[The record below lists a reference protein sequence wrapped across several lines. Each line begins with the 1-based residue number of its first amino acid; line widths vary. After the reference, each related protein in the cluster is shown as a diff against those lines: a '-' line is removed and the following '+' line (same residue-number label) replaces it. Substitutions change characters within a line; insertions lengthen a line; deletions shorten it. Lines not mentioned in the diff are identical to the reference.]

1 VTDTNKDLQI
11 KMRKIAAITG
21 TRAEYGI
28 LQPVFKAIESHQS
41 LSLSLIVTGSHL
53 SPAFGNTIDEIERD
67 GFQIADKIDIIPESD
82 SGKDAAI
89 SIGKCIMGMTDALQR
104 IQPDIILI
112 LGDRGEM
119 LAGGIAG
126 VYMNIPI
133 AHLHGGEVSGSIDEG
148 IRHAITKLSHIH
160 FPATRESARR
170 IIRMGEEKER
180 VFLVGAPGLDSIL
193 NEPLIPIEDLR
204 GQFELNGN
212 FILLVQH
219 PVVTEIDAIEKQIR
233 ATMEAVMSMGIQTI
247 VLYPNADSGSQAII
261 RVINEFDN
269 PPMIQIVKSLPH
281 KIYLSLMK
289 YARVLVGNS
298 SSGIIEAPSFH
309 LPVVN
314 IGTRQQGRQRAINVI
329 DVNCNREK
337 IVEAIRFALCDREFK
352 AKVKSCKNPYGDG
365 MASKRI
371 VDVLSS
377 IEIDNNLLQKRN
389 SY

>member
-1 VTDTNKDLQI
+1 MK
-11 KMRKIAAITG
+11 KIAAITG

-28 LQPVFKAIESHQS
+28 LRPVFKAIESHPL

-67 GFQIADKIDIIPESD
+67 GFQITEKIDIISESD
-82 SGKDAAI
+82 SGKDTAI
-89 SIGKCIMGMTDALQR
+89 SIGKCIMGMTDAIQR
-104 IQPDIILI
+104 IQPDIIMV

-160 FPATRESARR
+160 FPATKESARR

-193 NEPLIPIEDLR
+193 NEQLISRESIEKQFDIEDDFL
-204 GQFELNGN
+204 
-212 FILLVQH
+212 LLVQH
-219 PVVTEIDAIEKQIR
+219 PVVTEIDAVERQIR
-233 ATMEAVMSMGIQTI
+233 TTMEAVISMGMQTI
-247 VLYPNADSGSQAII
+247 VLYPNADPGSQTII
-261 RVINEFDN
+261 KVINEFHN
-269 PPMIQIVKSLPH
+269 PPMIQVIKSLPH
-281 KIYLSLMK
+281 KEYLNLMK
-289 YARVLVGNS
+289 YARVLIGNS

-309 LPVVN
+309 RPVVN
-314 IGTRQQGRQRAINVI
+314 IGTRQHGRERAANVI
-329 DVNCNREK
+329 DVDYDKEK
-337 IVEAIRFALCDREFK
+337 IVEAIMIALYNKELHTRMRR
-352 AKVKSCKNPYGDG
+352 CKNPYGDG

-371 VDVLSS
+371 VDVLSN
-377 IEIDNNLLQKRN
+377 IRIDNNLLQKRTT
-389 SY
+389 Y

>member
-1 VTDTNKDLQI
+1 
-11 KMRKIAAITG
+11 
-21 TRAEYGI
+21 
-28 LQPVFKAIESHQS
+28 
-41 LSLSLIVTGSHL
+41 
-53 SPAFGNTIDEIERD
+53 
-67 GFQIADKIDIIPESD
+67 
-82 SGKDAAI
+82 
-89 SIGKCIMGMTDALQR
+89 
-104 IQPDIILI
+104 
-112 LGDRGEM
+112 
-119 LAGGIAG
+119 
-126 VYMNIPI
+126 
-133 AHLHGGEVSGSIDEG
+133 
-148 IRHAITKLSHIH
+148 
-160 FPATRESARR
+160 
-170 IIRMGEEKER
+170 MGEEKER